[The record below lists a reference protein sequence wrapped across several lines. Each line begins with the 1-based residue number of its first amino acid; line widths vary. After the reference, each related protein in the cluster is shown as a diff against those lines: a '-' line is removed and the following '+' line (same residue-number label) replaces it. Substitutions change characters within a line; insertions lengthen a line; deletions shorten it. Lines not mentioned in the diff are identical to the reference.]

1 MRSLDRF
8 QGCLIGGAAGDALGY
23 AIEFQRENEIFRRYG
38 ETGIT
43 QYELHRGTALISD
56 DTQMTLFTANG
67 LLCASARGCSGNL
80 EETASLIG
88 QCSRDWARTQAVRWP
103 PMVRPRYAWLGNV
116 PELYSPRAPGNTCLS
131 ALGRRVLGTLEQPT
145 NSSKGCGAVMR
156 VAPIGLYYSD
166 SGLDVRDIC
175 RLGAMAAVQ
184 THGHMLGWLPA
195 AVLVQIIHGLSQDDL
210 PLETAIT
217 DAIYTA
223 ADMWPEGKELDSF
236 IRLME
241 KAVRLSH
248 EDMPDLD
255 AIHALGE
262 GWVGDEALAIAV
274 YCALK
279 YSGDLDSCLI
289 AAVNHKGDSDS
300 TGAIAGNI
308 IGAQIGLSGIPAKYT
323 EHLELKDL
331 ILEIGEDL
339 WRDGPADPADPVW
352 EAKYVRTS
360 YPEGTGTE
368 PVHP

>member
-1 MRSLDRF
+1 MTDASLLDRF
-8 QGCLIGGAAGDALGY
+8 VGCLVGGAVGDALGY
-23 AIEFQRENEIFRRYG
+23 PIEFDSYQTICHRFGPQGIQDYWLEA
-38 ETGIT
+38 TG
-43 QYELHRGTALISD
+43 GTALFSD

-131 ALGRRVLGTLEQPT
+131 ALGRRVLGTLEQPL
-145 NSSKGCGAVMR
+145 NNSKGCGAVMR

-210 PLETAIT
+210 PLETAVT

-223 ADMWPEGKELDSF
+223 ADMWPEDKELDSF

-248 EDMPDLD
+248 
-255 AIHALGE
+255 
-262 GWVGDEALAIAV
+262 
-274 YCALK
+274 
-279 YSGDLDSCLI
+279 
-289 AAVNHKGDSDS
+289 
-300 TGAIAGNI
+300 
-308 IGAQIGLSGIPAKYT
+308 
-323 EHLELKDL
+323 
-331 ILEIGEDL
+331 
-339 WRDGPADPADPVW
+339 
-352 EAKYVRTS
+352 
-360 YPEGTGTE
+360 
-368 PVHP
+368 